1 MELNTYLGQKG
12 YTIPKNELTIEQQKQ
27 IRNNLTIKPFVM
39 GSPMNNDQKTFPAY
53 RESTNKFYV
62 PHYYGV
68 ENYGPPKQYK
78 ISEGTD
84 INLEFAG
91 KLRENQE
98 IVVNTYINHV
108 NKVSFGGG
116 LLELP
121 CAYGKCLGKDTK
133 ILMYD
138 GTVKNVQDIN
148 VGDLLMGDDSTPRNV
163 LTLARGREQMYKIS
177 SKKGDSYI
185 CNESHILS
193 LKSSSN
199 HSKKIK
205 KGDIIDISVMDYLNL
220 PKCFHGKGGVL
231 LGYKTPI
238 EFEQKEIEFDP
249 YLVGYWLGDG
259 TSSHTGITTQESS
272 VIKYMVDLFKN
283 KHTDLYF
290 KYTGHQY
297 DYRINSLKNKNSFM
311 NFLRTNN
318 LLNNKHIPHNYLC
331 NSRKIRLELLAGIID
346 SDGYFE
352 KNCIEIT
359 QKNEKL
365 LDDIVYLARSLG
377 FASYKKKIIKT
388 CTNSKDGPKKGT
400 YFLTNIY
407 GKGIEDIPTLCP
419 RKKGYKRKQIK
430 DALTYRL
437 QIEKLDIDDY
447 YGFEID
453 GNRRFV
459 LADFTVTHNTVLSL
473 NIISR
478 LNKKTFIIVH
488 KEFLMNQWIERIQQF
503 LPKARVGKIQGPI
516 IDIDDKD
523 IVIGMLQSLSMKEY
537 PQSIFESFGLTI
549 IDEVHHISS
558 EVFSNS
564 LFKLV
569 TKYMIGLSATMNR
582 KDGTTKVFKM
592 FLGEVIFKGKRDE
605 EREVVVNAIKY
616 EVDDEEFNEVKTD
629 FRGNPAYSTMISKLC
644 EYNRRSE
651 FILKVLSDM
660 LNENPNQQVMILA
673 HNKNLLK
680 YLHDAIAYRNIATV
694 GYYIGGM
701 KESALKETEGKKVV
715 IATYAM
721 AAEALDIKSLTT
733 LIMATP
739 KTDIEQS
746 VGRILREKHSRPVVV
761 DIIDSHDLFQNQWRK
776 RKTFYKKENYK
787 IIYTSSTSYTPDTS
801 KWLVVFNPNPD
812 GPKDCK
818 PKKSV
823 KKSISEKSNSST
835 DKSIANDSDEEIE
848 IEVEVEEKPKD
859 KYLCGKCL
867 LSIKK

>member
-1 MELNTYLGQKG
+1 MNLNTYLGQKG
-12 YTIPKNELTIEQQKQ
+12 YTIPKNDLTIEQQKQ
-27 IRNNLTIKPFVM
+27 IRTDLTIKPFTHGSM
-39 GSPMNNDQKTFPAY
+39 GSDQKSFPSY
-53 RESTNKFYV
+53 RESSNKFYV

-68 ENYGPPKQYK
+68 DNFGAPKQYK
-78 ISEGTD
+78 ISEGEE

-98 IVVNTYINHV
+98 IVVNTYVNHV
-108 NKVSFGGG
+108 HKANYGGG

-121 CAYGKCLGKDTK
+121 CAYGKCLGKDTE

-138 GTVKNVQDIN
+138 GSIKKVQDIQ

-163 LTLARGREQMYKIS
+163 LTLARGMEQMYKIT

-193 LKSSSN
+193 LKSSAY
-199 HSKKIK
+199 HSKSIK
-205 KGDIIDISVMDYLNL
+205 KGDIIDISVKEFLNL
-220 PKCFHGKGGVL
+220 PKCFHGKRGVL
-231 LGYKTPI
+231 LGYKVPI
-238 EFEQKEIEFDP
+238 QFEEQSIEFDP
-249 YLVGYWLGDG
+249 YLLGYWLGDG
-259 TSSHTGITTQESS
+259 ASRHTRITTQESS
-272 VIKYMVDLFKN
+272 VIKYMVELFKN
-283 KHTDLYF
+283 KHTDLYLR
-290 KYTGHQY
+290 YTGSQY
-297 DYRINSLKNKNSFM
+297 DYRINSIKHKNSFN

-318 LLNNKHIPHNYLC
+318 LLNNKHIPNNYLC

-346 SDGYFE
+346 SDGYFN

-365 LDDIVYLARSLG
+365 LDNIIYLARSLG
-377 FASYKKKIIKT
+377 FACYKKQVEKV
-388 CTNSKDGPKKGT
+388 CTNAKNGPKKGI

-407 GKGIEDIPTLCP
+407 GKGIEEIPTLCP
-419 RKKGYKRKQIK
+419 RKKGYVRKQIK

-437 QIEKLDIDDY
+437 QIEKLDIDEY

-478 LNKKTFIIVH
+478 LKKKTFIIVH

-537 PQSIFESFGLTI
+537 PSSIFESFGLTI

-569 TKYMIGLSATMNR
+569 TKYMLGLSATMNR
-582 KDGTTKVFKM
+582 KDGTTRVFKM

-605 EREVVVNAIKY
+605 EREVTVHAIEYK
-616 EVDDEEFNEVKTD
+616 VDDEEFNEVKLD
-629 FRGNPAYSTMISKLC
+629 FRGKPAYSTMISKLC

-651 FILKVLSDM
+651 FILKVLSNM
-660 LNENPNQQVMILA
+660 FLENPNQQVLILG

-701 KESALKETEGKKVV
+701 KEAALKISETKQAV
-715 IATYAM
+715 IATFAM
-721 AAEALDIKSLTT
+721 ASEALDIKSLTT

-746 VGRILREKHSRPVVV
+746 VGRILREKHSSPIVV
-761 DIIDSHDLFQNQWRK
+761 DIIDSHDLFKNQWRK
-776 RKTFYKKENYK
+776 RKTFYKRENYK
-787 IIYTSSTSYTPDTS
+787 IIYTTSLEYTSDTS
-801 KWLVVFNPNPD
+801 KWSLIFSPNPN
-812 GPKDCK
+812 GPKECK
-818 PKKSV
+818 KTTTSKKT
-823 KKSISEKSNSST
+823 ISKKSNSSS
-835 DKSIANDSDEEIE
+835 DRSITNDSDSEEE
-848 IEVEVEEKPKD
+848 PKVVENDLPKD
-859 KYLCGKCL
+859 KYACGVCL
-867 LSIKK
+867 LTFKK

>member
-1 MELNTYLGQKG
+1 
-12 YTIPKNELTIEQQKQ
+12 
-27 IRNNLTIKPFVM
+27 
-39 GSPMNNDQKTFPAY
+39 
-53 RESTNKFYV
+53 
-62 PHYYGV
+62 
-68 ENYGPPKQYK
+68 
-78 ISEGTD
+78 
-84 INLEFAG
+84 LEFAG
-91 KLRENQE
+91 ILRDGQ
-98 IVVNTYINHV
+98 IPVVETYINHV
-108 NKVSFGGG
+108 NKVGFGGG

-121 CAYGKCLGKDTK
+121 CAYGKCLGIDTK
-133 ILMYD
+133 ILMFD
-138 GTVKNVQDIN
+138 GTIKKVQDIK
-148 VGDLLMGDDSTPRNV
+148 VGDILMGDDSNPRNV

-193 LKSSSN
+193 LKSSST
-199 HSKKIK
+199 HSKLIK
-205 KGDIIDISVMDYLNL
+205 KGDIIDISVLDYLNL
-220 PKCFHGKGGVL
+220 PKCFHGRGGVL

-238 EFEQKEIEFDP
+238 HFESKAINFDP
-249 YLVGYWLGDG
+249 YLLGYWLGDG
-259 TSSHTGITTQESS
+259 TSRNTGITTQESY
-272 VIKYMVDLFKN
+272 VIKYLVELFKT
-283 KHTDLYF
+283 KHTDLYL
-290 KYTGHQY
+290 KYTGQQY
-297 DYRINSLKNKNSFM
+297 DYRINSLKNKNSFKD
-311 NFLRTNN
+311 FLRENN
-318 LLNNKHIPHNYLC
+318 LLNNKHIPQDYLC
-331 NSRKIRLELLAGIID
+331 NSRENRLSLLAGIVD
-346 SDGYFE
+346 SDGYFN
-352 KNCIEIT
+352 KNCIEII

-377 FASYKKKIIKT
+377 FACYKKKVLKT
-388 CTNSKDGPKKGT
+388 CTNSKEGPKKGI

-407 GKGIEDIPTLCP
+407 GNGIEEIPTLCP

-437 QIEKLDIDDY
+437 QIEKLDVDNY

-478 LNKKTFIIVH
+478 LKKKTFIIVH

-523 IVIGMLQSLSMKEY
+523 IVICMLQSLSMKEY
-537 PQSIFESFGLTI
+537 PASTFESFGLTI

-569 TKYMIGLSATMNR
+569 TKYMLGLSATMNR

-592 FLGEVIFKGKRDE
+592 FLGDVIFKGKRDE
-605 EREVVVNAIKY
+605 AREVVVHAIKY
-616 EVDDEEFNEVKTD
+616 EVADDEFNEVKLD

-651 FILKVLSDM
+651 FILKIVSDM
-660 LNENPNQQVMILA
+660 LSVNPNQQIMILA
-673 HNKNLLK
+673 QYKNILK
-680 YLHDAIAYRNIATV
+680 YLHDAIAHRNIATV

-701 KESALKETEGKKVV
+701 KEQALKATEGKKIV

-721 AAEALDIKSLTT
+721 AAEALDIKTLTT

-746 VGRILREKHSRPVVV
+746 VGRILREKHSSPVVV
-761 DIIDSHDLFQNQWRK
+761 DIVDSHDLFQNQWRK

-787 IIYTSSTSYTPDTS
+787 IIYTDSANYTPDTS
-801 KWLVVFNPNPD
+801 KWLVVFNPKSS
-812 GPKDCK
+812 GPKECSK
-818 PKKSV
+818 KTPKNISV
-823 KKSISEKSNSST
+823 KSNSSS
-835 DKSIANDSDEEIE
+835 DKSITNDSDEESE
-848 IEVEVEEKPKD
+848 EEPEKPKD
-859 KYLCGKCL
+859 KYLAGVCFLK
-867 LSIKK
+867 IKK